1 MGEDMI
7 EEKVFEA
14 FKKKNN
20 DDHAK
25 ITTEIRRMADILE
38 PIEAEFQDRETINK
52 LGMRIGNGLIFAS
65 KVILAMGIIYGVVS
79 GTFAGWFGK

>member
-1 MGEDMI
+1 MI
-7 EEKVFEA
+7 EEKVFEE
-14 FKKKNN
+14 FKKKN
-20 DDHAK
+20 DKDHAD
-25 ITTEIRRMADILE
+25 ITKQIAGLSKKLE

-65 KVILAMGIIYGVVS
+65 KVILALGVIYGVVS